1 MKNRMVWVEED
12 DLFRAV
18 RIFKSRKAAYA
29 SNTRISLML
38 RAVAVFHIRRQIWIR
53 SNGMCELC
61 TSVVTETSGHMHEQQ
76 HRGKGGEISL
86 DNSVFICP
94 KCHQDAHSDRTPQWS
109 KKI

>member
-1 MKNRMVWVEED
+1 MKNMVWVELN
-12 DLFRAV
+12 DLGQAV
-18 RIFKSRKAAYA
+18 RIFRTDKARWAFPGFAILIRY
-29 SNTRISLML
+29 ST
-38 RAVAVFHIRRQIWIR
+38 AVSEIRHLLYLR

-61 TSVVTETSGHMHEQQ
+61 TSAVTETSGHMHEQQ